1 VKRLRVIY
9 DIDPKE
15 TRSVKVVVGTC
26 PFGII
31 SQFLLTGA
39 R

>member
-1 VKRLRVIY
+1 VKRPSLIY
-9 DIDPKE
+9 DIHPKE
-15 TRSVKVVVGTC
+15 TNSVKVVVRTC